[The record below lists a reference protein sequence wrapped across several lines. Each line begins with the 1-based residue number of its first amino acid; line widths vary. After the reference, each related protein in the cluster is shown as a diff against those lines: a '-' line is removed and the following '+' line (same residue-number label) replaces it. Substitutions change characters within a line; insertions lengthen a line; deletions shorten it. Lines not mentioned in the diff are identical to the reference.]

1 MTVDNFDAE
10 DDFEFPYISERE
22 MCCERLI
29 FNTTEDILLAMQ
41 DTGINHTELAR
52 KLGKSKAFVSQT
64 LDGTRNM
71 TLKTLADISYA
82 LGVDSKVVI
91 TKEGRD
97 VSHHLV
103 PDCTYDRYV
112 SSYNNISSGN
122 IQVIKITLTS
132 NDTDYVENAF
142 TGSETNR
149 IFCSEH
155 HF

>member
-1 MTVDNFDAE
+1 MTANNYDTE

-41 DTGINHTELAR
+41 DTGISHTELAR
-52 KLGKSKAFVSQT
+52 KLGKSKAFVSQL

-97 VSHHLV
+97 VSHQLV
-103 PDCTYDRYV
+103 PDCTYERYV
-112 SSYNNISSGN
+112 SSFNNISSVN
-122 IQVIKITLTS
+122 MQVIKITVTS
-132 NDTDYVENAF
+132 NEMDYVENAF
-142 TGSETNR
+142 TGSEVNR
-149 IFCSEH
+149 IFCS
-155 HF
+155 